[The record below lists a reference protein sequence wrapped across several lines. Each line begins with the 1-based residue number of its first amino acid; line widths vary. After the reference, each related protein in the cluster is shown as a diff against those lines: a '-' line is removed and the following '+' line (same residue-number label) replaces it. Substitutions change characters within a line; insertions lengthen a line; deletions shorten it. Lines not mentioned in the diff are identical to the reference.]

1 MEQLIN
7 IMMVV
12 ILLTNLLLLG
22 SSRLGTCIP
31 ALGFQGILL
40 GLMLPVL
47 LLSPE
52 GISIHTLILVL
63 ISIPLRGLLFP
74 WILFRIVKKTN
85 IRREIEPFIS
95 YPVSIFLGMLALV
108 LAFWMS
114 SRLAGTPIPS
124 LHPLMLPVAF
134 YTILVGLILIV
145 SRKLAINQVLG
156 YIVLENG
163 MYVLGIAFAGE
174 VHLLLELGVLMDVF
188 VAVFVMSIA
197 IYRISREFSHIDV
210 NQLQN
215 LKD

>member
-7 IMMVV
+7 MLMVV

-22 SSRLGTCIP
+22 SSRMGTCIP
-31 ALGFQGILL
+31 TLGFQGILL
-40 GLMLPVL
+40 GLALPVL
-47 LLSPE
+47 LFLPQ
-52 GISIHTLILVL
+52 GITTHILVL
-63 ISIPLRGLLFP
+63 VLITIPLRGILFP
-74 WILFRIVKKTN
+74 FILFRVIRKTN
-85 IRREIEPFIS
+85 IQREIEPFIS
-95 YPVSIFLGMLALV
+95 YPVSIFLGILALV
-108 LAFWMS
+108 LAFWMN
-114 SRLAGTPIPS
+114 SRLTGMSVPS
-124 LHPLMLPVAF
+124 LHPLLLPVAF

-156 YIVLENG
+156 YIVMENG

-197 IYRISREFSHIDV
+197 IYRISREFDHIDV